1 MFDYGPFSL
10 NSLCINLQ
18 ISLVLINVTPPKQ
31 TLLRVLEATISTR
44 GFLEVV
50 LFNIRESGFLT
61 TFTTSL
67 NNRVPIPIISAGLRE
82 LASLPLFDSQ
92 GAQHL

>member
-18 ISLVLINVTPPKQ
+18 ISLVLKNVTPPKQ
-31 TLLRVLEATISTR
+31 TLLRGLEATISTR

-50 LFNIRESGFLT
+50 QHQ
-61 TFTTSL
+61 
-67 NNRVPIPIISAGLRE
+67 RVRIPDDLHEKFKR
-82 LASLPLFDSQ
+82 
-92 GAQHL
+92 